1 MDIRV
6 KFLDYSFIQ
15 VECEDQSL
23 YYTLREQYSFMSDN
37 YMFDPRFKYGAWDG
51 KIRLFK
57 PDGTLPFG
65 LLDNL
70 VKFCNNMGYKIDVDP
85 KCYNKTEI
93 TMAEFEEWLD
103 KQEFWSQDS
112 SSKEWTQITPYWYQ
126 KQAAYEGILNRRRI
140 LNLPTSAGK
149 AQPLDRKILT
159 PNGWS
164 TMGNMKVGSKV
175 LSPDGSIAN
184 VIAVHPQG
192 IKDIYEITFKDG
204 RKTQCCKEHLWRI
217 FSNDFSKSTD
227 DGWRIQS
234 LEEIMN
240 TKGKRTR
247 YIQTPVI
254 EYTEKEYNIHPYVL
268 GVLIGDG
275 SLSQCQK
282 SFVTMDDEIVNGVK
296 KYLNSGLK
304 LNVGSMKGKATSYSI
319 VSEIADNGKIP
330 NTPLRNFKNELERL
344 KLNTISYYKHIPEEY
359 KYGSI
364 EQRKQL
370 LCGLIDTDGTI
381 GKNGGMSFT
390 TVSLNLANDII
401 DIVRSIG
408 GFASLKSKKTKS
420 KFGICYNVNINI
432 DDRKSI
438 CSIPRKLKYIPES
451 GRWNNKL
458 AIIDIKKVEQQEA
471 QCITLDSEDHLYIT
485 DDYIVTHNSLVQ
497 YMIAK
502 WYLEHYTGKVL
513 IIVPTQTL
521 VKQMIADF
529 REYSKNELPEYAFL
543 GIMSGSKKNS
553 DAPIY
558 VSTWQS
564 AVKMIP
570 DWFEQFGLL
579 QNDECHLATGKSINA
594 IIERSIHTPFKIGL
608 SGSLRDGKANM
619 MVYVGMFGG
628 VYKPVETHEL
638 MEDGQVTKLQIN
650 CLFVEYSDEEKKQ
663 IAYFKENE
671 NGRLVH
677 AEYQDE
683 ISFINNHI
691 HRNLMV
697 CRLAAKL
704 ASGDENVFV
713 MFRFEEHGKLLEKIL
728 KRIYDN
734 DKIVFLN
741 GTVSLEERD
750 KAKIEAE
757 TRKGVI
763 YIASYGTFSTGVSI
777 KNLHHV
783 IFAHPTKAKTT
794 VLQSIGR
801 VLRKHKSKA
810 IATLWDIIDDIAL
823 RNTSPKAKSK
833 YKYINYALDHA
844 AQRIERYGQE
854 KFDYTIRK
862 VVLKY

>member
-93 TMAEFEEWLD
+93 TMAEFESWLD

-112 SSKEWTQITPYWYQ
+112 STKEWTQITPYWYQ

-149 AQPLDRKILT
+149 SL
-159 PNGWS
+159 
-164 TMGNMKVGSKV
+164 
-175 LSPDGSIAN
+175 
-184 VIAVHPQG
+184 
-192 IKDIYEITFKDG
+192 
-204 RKTQCCKEHLWRI
+204 
-217 FSNDFSKSTD
+217 
-227 DGWRIQS
+227 IQ
-234 LEEIMN
+234 
-240 TKGKRTR
+240 
-247 YIQTPVI
+247 YI
-254 EYTEKEYNIHPYVL
+254 
-268 GVLIGDG
+268 
-275 SLSQCQK
+275 
-282 SFVTMDDEIVNGVK
+282 
-296 KYLNSGLK
+296 
-304 LNVGSMKGKATSYSI
+304 
-319 VSEIADNGKIP
+319 
-330 NTPLRNFKNELERL
+330 
-344 KLNTISYYKHIPEEY
+344 
-359 KYGSI
+359 
-364 EQRKQL
+364 
-370 LCGLIDTDGTI
+370 
-381 GKNGGMSFT
+381 
-390 TVSLNLANDII
+390 
-401 DIVRSIG
+401 
-408 GFASLKSKKTKS
+408 
-420 KFGICYNVNINI
+420 
-432 DDRKSI
+432 
-438 CSIPRKLKYIPES
+438 
-451 GRWNNKL
+451 
-458 AIIDIKKVEQQEA
+458 
-471 QCITLDSEDHLYIT
+471 
-485 DDYIVTHNSLVQ
+485 
-497 YMIAK
+497 IAK

-683 ISFINNHI
+683 ITFINNHI

-697 CRLAAKL
+697 CKLAAKL

-823 RNTSPKAKSK
+823 RNTNPKAKSK